1 MAPRRASSLL
11 SAAVVVAVALVV
23 AWWQARDAA
32 QAPAAPPRATP
43 TEAPRPAPSSPPPA
57 APSPPPQS
65 PPPAVPSPPASTP
78 ARLDL
83 SVIAD
88 PDERAAIVA
97 VAEAID
103 RGGPFTYRKDG
114 AVFENREKRLPVE
127 PRGYWREYTV
137 PTPDEADRGARRL
150 VAGQRHELRYTR
162 DHYRTFVVVR
172 GPSP

>member
-1 MAPRRASSLL
+1 MATRRASSLL
-11 SAAVVVAVALVV
+11 SVAVVIAVALVV
-23 AWWQARDAA
+23 AWQARDAA
-32 QAPAAPPRATP
+32 QDPAAPPRATP
-43 TEAPRPAPSSPPPA
+43 TEAPRPAPPSPPPA
-57 APSPPPQS
+57 APSPPR
-65 PPPAVPSPPASTP
+65 APPASTP
-78 ARLDL
+78 ARARLDL
-83 SVIAD
+83 SAIAD

-97 VAEAID
+97 VVEAID

-137 PTPDEADRGARRL
+137 PTPDEDDRGARRL

>member
-1 MAPRRASSLL
+1 MAPRRAGSLL
-11 SAAVVVAVALVV
+11 SAAVVIAVALVV

-32 QAPAAPPRATP
+32 QAPAAPPRAAP
-43 TEAPRPAPSSPPPA
+43 TDAPRPAPPSTPPA
-57 APSPPPQS
+57 APPAPAPPRAP
-65 PPPAVPSPPASTP
+65 PPPAP

-83 SVIAD
+83 SAIAD

-97 VAEAID
+97 VVEAID
-103 RGGPFTYRKDG
+103 RGGPFAYRKDG

-137 PTPDEADRGARRL
+137 PTPDDDDRGARRL

>member
-1 MAPRRASSLL
+1 MATRRASSLVT
-11 SAAVVVAVALVV
+11 AAVVLVVALVA

-32 QAPAAPPRATP
+32 APP
-43 TEAPRPAPSSPPPA
+43 TEAPRAAPTEAPPAPTEAPPPA
-57 APSPPPQS
+57 P
-65 PPPAVPSPPASTP
+65 PPPAPPAAAPTP

-83 SVIAD
+83 SAIGD

-97 VAEAID
+97 VAMAID

-114 AVFENREKRLPVE
+114 AVFENRERRLPKQ

-137 PTPDEADRGARRL
+137 PTPDEDDRGARRL

-162 DHYRTFVVVR
+162 DHYRSFVVIR